1 VSDTGQPVGKRRS
14 PDQTTWRS
22 ERRYTMLV
30 DNLNCLVENYVN
42 CLIILII
49 VPAEMLRPQMA
60 TSKANRRQNR
70 TGPLDK
76 LLR

>member
-1 VSDTGQPVGKRRS
+1 
-14 PDQTTWRS
+14 
-22 ERRYTMLV
+22 MLV
-30 DNLNCLVENYVN
+30 DNLDCLVENYVN
-42 CLIILII
+42 GLIILII
-49 VPAEMLRPQMA
+49 VPAEMLRPQTA

>member
-1 VSDTGQPVGKRRS
+1 
-14 PDQTTWRS
+14 
-22 ERRYTMLV
+22 MLV
-30 DNLNCLVENYVN
+30 DNLDCLVENYVN